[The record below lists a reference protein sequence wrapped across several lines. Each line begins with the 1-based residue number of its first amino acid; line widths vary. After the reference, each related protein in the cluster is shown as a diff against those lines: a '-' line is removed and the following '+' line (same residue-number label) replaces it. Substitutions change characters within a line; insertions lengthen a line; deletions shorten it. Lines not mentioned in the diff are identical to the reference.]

1 MAADGSI
8 IIDTRMDTTGAQNGV
23 SAIKQS
29 FNGLGSAVKKIG
41 LLIGGAFA
49 VGKLVQFGKEC
60 VELGSDLAEVQN
72 VVDVTF
78 ATMSDKVNEFA
89 KNAMVSAGLSETMAK
104 RYVGTFGAMSK
115 SFGFSESQ
123 AYDMSTALT
132 QLTGDVAS
140 FYNISQDLA
149 YIKLKSVFTGETET
163 LKDLG

>member
-1 MAADGSI
+1 MAADGSV
-8 IIDTRMDTTGAQNGV
+8 IIDTRMDTSGVQKGV

-78 ATMSDKVNEFA
+78 TTMSDKVNEFA
-89 KNAMVSAGLSETMAK
+89 KNAMTSAGLSEMMAK
-104 RYVGTFGAMSK
+104 
-115 SFGFSESQ
+115 
-123 AYDMSTALT
+123 
-132 QLTGDVAS
+132 
-140 FYNISQDLA
+140 
-149 YIKLKSVFTGETET
+149 
-163 LKDLG
+163 

>member
-1 MAADGSI
+1 MAADGSV
-8 IIDTRMDTTGAQNGV
+8 IIDTRMDTTGVQNGV

-78 ATMSDKVNEFA
+78 TTMSDKVNEFA
-89 KNAMVSAGLSETMAK
+89 KNAMTSAGLSETMAK
-104 RYVGTFGAMSK
+104 GMSVR
-115 SFGFSESQ
+115 SEQCLSRSDSQ
-123 AYDMSTALT
+123 KHRLT
-132 QLTGDVAS
+132 TCQRL
-140 FYNISQDLA
+140 
-149 YIKLKSVFTGETET
+149 
-163 LKDLG
+163 

>member
-1 MAADGSI
+1 MAADGSV
-8 IIDTRMDTTGAQNGV
+8 IIDTRMDTSGVQNGV

-78 ATMSDKVNEFA
+78 TTMSDKVNEFA
-89 KNAMVSAGLSETMAK
+89 KNAMTSAGLSETMAK
-104 RYVGTFGAMSK
+104 RYVGTFGAK
-115 SFGFSESQ
+115 AFGFSEQQ